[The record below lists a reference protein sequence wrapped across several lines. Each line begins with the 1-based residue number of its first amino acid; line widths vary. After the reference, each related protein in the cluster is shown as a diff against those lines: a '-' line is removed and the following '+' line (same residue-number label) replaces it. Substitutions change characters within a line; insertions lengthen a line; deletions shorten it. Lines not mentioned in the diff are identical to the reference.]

1 MAADERS
8 EQHFKQMDNIEEFND
23 HLDMIPPPL
32 AQDLSIVQV
41 NINGEYNIEKF
52 IDLVK
57 EEPCLWNTAF
67 IIMCTSQVHR
77 IGNWLES
84 RELIIARTKSIARH
98 FLLNGNPPLNVKCKG
113 FLITYIKCSVFKK
126 WIMWQ

>member
-8 EQHFKQMDNIEEFND
+8 EQHVDQMDNIEEFND

-41 NINGEYNIEKF
+41 NINGKYNIEKF

-67 IIMCTSQVHR
+67 RSYKDQ
-77 IGNWLES
+77 
-84 RELIIARTKSIARH
+84 TK
-98 FLLNGNPPLNVKCKG
+98 
-113 FLITYIKCSVFKK
+113 KK
-126 WIMWQ
+126 NAWSNISSKMGKDSK